1 MTARANGK
9 QGAGFALTGLA
20 VGLAAGFAGY
30 AIVEHWAD
38 SAQNPSAPGTLIFFI
53 AAAATGFLLL
63 AERGAS
69 LRAIPAALAVAALLS
84 APTWFMLKASAN
96 AGALGQF
103 PVLFWAVIGGP
114 LAFFLTTTLTKAAQT
129 HGLPPPYS
137 AMFFHGLT
145 LPLILAGAAIFAGL
159 ALLLLFTWSG
169 LLRSM
174 DVDFF
179 HKLFQEPWF
188 LLPFLG
194 GIGGLSIALI
204 RGLDATLG
212 GLRYL
217 LLLACRILMPIT
229 AVLSLTLIAV
239 LAAKGANAVYALPYP
254 SHVMLA
260 LAFAGMLIINGVYQ
274 NGESP
279 APALWLRLSTLI
291 SLAAFPI
298 YAGLALSAVWIRA
311 DAYGLTPPRVF
322 GIATAGLAAL
332 YALVCFAALLS
343 ELNWRAQRW
352 LAPIA
357 PLNLV
362 MALAWVVAM
371 IALATPLADPWV
383 MSAKSQERLLLS
395 GRIPVDR
402 FDFSHLAHELG
413 PAGRKA
419 LDRLAAID
427 PSHPQARAIADAAQ
441 KARESRAYQL
451 DSESG
456 EVRFGDGQSGRR
468 PPAGLMD
475 LELNPAGAPDGQPAD
490 EPAPAPPGD
499 DEAPS

>member
-1 MTARANGK
+1 MAVGDGK
-9 QGAGFALTGLA
+9 HGAGFVLTGLA
-20 VGLAAGFAGY
+20 VGLAAGFAGF
-30 AIVEHWAD
+30 AILEHWAERAD
-38 SAQNPSAPGTLIFFI
+38 DPSAPVTTLFFL
-53 AAAATGFLLL
+53 ATAATGFLLL

-69 LRAIPAALAVAALLS
+69 LRAIPAAFAVAALLS
-84 APTWFMLKASAN
+84 APTWFMLKASAD

-103 PVLFWAVIGGP
+103 PVLFWAGVGAP

-129 HGLPPPYS
+129 DGLPPPYS
-137 AMFFHGLT
+137 AVFFHGLT
-145 LPLILAGAAIFAGL
+145 LPLILAGSAIFAGL

-179 HKLFQEPWF
+179 HRLFQEPWF

-239 LAAKGANAVYALPYP
+239 LAAKGAGAVYALPYP

-274 NGESP
+274 NGEAA

-291 SLAAFPI
+291 SLAAFPV

-311 DAYGLTPPRVF
+311 DSYGLTPPRVF

-332 YALVCFAALLS
+332 YALVCVAALLS
-343 ELNWRAQRW
+343 EFNWRARRW

-362 MALAWVVAM
+362 MALAWIVTV
-371 IALATPLADPWV
+371 IGLATPLADPWV

-402 FDFSHLAHELG
+402 FDFSYLANELG

-419 LDRLAAID
+419 LDRLAATD
-427 PSHPQARAIADAAQ
+427 PGHPQGRAIADAARQ
-441 KARESRAYQL
+441 ARDNHVYRL
-451 DSESG
+451 DPESG
-456 EVRFGDGQSGRR
+456 EVRFGDGHRGRR
-468 PPAGLMD
+468 PPAGAAD
-475 LELNPAGAPDGQPAD
+475 PELNPPDDPDDDHQT
-490 EPAPAPPGD
+490 APATP
-499 DEAPS
+499 